1 MKMKTMRSSILCLVA
16 LLLTASLLRGQDLSK
31 YRHFTFGM
39 SLTRVLERTDQK
51 MADVK
56 MIHGRPALIQEL
68 NWWPPNLAGT
78 SQSDSVQEIL
88 FSFYNG
94 ELYRISANYDRR
106 AIEGLTAED
115 MVQSIT
121 AKYGAPKNPATEMLE
136 TEINFAPHDPYDLK
150 EKVVASWEDSQYALN
165 LVRSSYSDGYG
176 LVMYSKQLNAEAEL
190 AIAEA
195 VKLEKDE
202 IPQVEAARQKKET
215 DDLEVARQ
223 KNRKIFHP

>member
-1 MKMKTMRSSILCLVA
+1 MKMKTMRSSILCFVI
-16 LLLTASLLRGQDLSK
+16 LLLTAPLLWGQDLSK

-39 SLTRVLERTDQK
+39 SLTRVLEQTDQRI
-51 MADVK
+51 ADVK
-56 MIHGRPALIQEL
+56 VIHGRPALIQEL
-68 NWWPPNLAGT
+68 TWWPPNLAGT

-121 AKYGAPKNPATEMLE
+121 ARYGTPKNPATEMLE
-136 TEINFAPHDPYDLK
+136 TEINFSPHDPYDLK

-176 LVMYSKQLNAEAEL
+176 LVMFSKQLNAEAEL